1 MEVISI
7 EARTFEEMK
16 QALSSIIRNI
26 HDQKGKRPE
35 DSLEGWIDNQEACI
49 MMDISPRNY
58 CLCAV
63 REKYRTAR

>member
-7 EARTFEEMK
+7 EAGTFEEMK

-35 DSLEGWIDNQEACI
+35 DSLEGWIDNQEA
-49 MMDISPRNY
+49 S
-58 CLCAV
+58 
-63 REKYRTAR
+63 